1 MERNK
6 KSKEKKEVKEN
17 KKDKEI
23 KTDKKN
29 KGIKNNK
36 LKLTIIFGILIAI
49 ICISLTPVTL
59 QNDTFYTIK
68 IGEHIS
74 QNGIDMQDPFSWHED
89 LPYTYP
95 HWLYDYISYIV
106 YSLFG
111 FMGIYISTCILS
123 AILGIS
129 IYIVSS
135 KLTKNNVITFFIT
148 VGAMYVLKDQIAARA
163 QLVTFILF
171 IWTIF
176 FIEKFIKTKKI
187 SYAIA
192 LIIIPII
199 IANVH
204 TAVFPFYF
212 ILYLPYIAEYL
223 IAITGDFIVYK
234 KFRKQIL
241 KLRIKHL
248 EKSEIEQ
255 KEKIENLKNK
265 LIELE
270 EEVDKIKIKR
280 TKSLKNPYK
289 LKIENNKNVK
299 WLIILFIIT
308 ILTGLLTP
316 LGTTPYT
323 YLIDTMQG
331 NTTNN
336 INEHLPITLSESIEA
351 LAIIILFLSITIF
364 TKTKIRL
371 SDLFMFAGLTYLM
384 IDSRRQLSMLALI
397 GAVII
402 SRLVIDFIMEY
413 DKKQL
418 ENFQKQFNSK
428 LTIICVMVFSIVLS
442 IYFAK
447 DKFDDK
453 IIDEN
458 DYPVAA
464 SEYILKNLNID
475 EMKLYNDYN
484 YGSYLLF
491 RDIPVFIDSRADL
504 YAPEFSGKEE
514 DIFMDYIETSN
525 ISKYYEDTFEKYGIT
540 HVMLFED
547 SKVNMIIEETEERA
561 ETQKYYELYNDGRF
575 VIYQIIE

>member
-1 MERNK
+1 MEKNKFIKNK
-6 KSKEKKEVKEN
+6 KNEEIKINEKKN
-17 KKDKEI
+17 N
-23 KTDKKN
+23 T
-29 KGIKNNK
+29 KNNNFK
-36 LKLTIIFGILIAI
+36 LIIIFSILIAI

-68 IGEHIS
+68 IGEHIA
-74 QNGIDMQDPFSWHED
+74 QKGIDMQDPFSWHEN

-95 HWLYDYISYIV
+95 HWLYDYLVYIT

-111 FMGIYISTCILS
+111 SIGIYISTCILTI
-123 AILGIS
+123 ILGIS
-129 IYIVSS
+129 IYTVSS
-135 KLTKNNVITFFIT
+135 KLIKNNIIPFFIT
-148 VGAMYVLKDQIAARA
+148 IAAMYILKDQIAARA

-176 FIEKFIKTKKI
+176 FIEKFIKTRKI
-187 SYAIA
+187 PYAIA

-199 IANVH
+199 IANIH

-212 ILYLPYIAEYL
+212 ILYMPYIAEYL
-223 IAITGDFIVYK
+223 IAIIGDYIIYK
-234 KFRKQIL
+234 KVSKQIL
-241 KLRIKHL
+241 IFKIKYL
-248 EKSEIEQ
+248 EKTKPEE
-255 KEKIENLKNK
+255 KEKIESLKNK

-270 EEVDKIKIKR
+270 ELVDRIKIKR
-280 TKSLKNPYK
+280 TKNLKNPYK

-299 WLIILFIIT
+299 WLIVICIIT
-308 ILTGLLTP
+308 ILTGFLTP
-316 LGTTPYT
+316 LATIPYT

-331 NTTNN
+331 NTTSN
-336 INEHLPITLSESIEA
+336 INEHLPITLSESVEA
-351 LAIIILFLSITIF
+351 LTLIIIFLSIITF
-364 TKTKIRL
+364 TKTKIKL
-371 SDLFMFAGLTYLM
+371 SDLFMFGGLAYLM
-384 IDSRRQLSMLALI
+384 LASRRQLSMLALI

-402 SRLVIDFIMEY
+402 SRLIIEFIMEY
-413 DKKQL
+413 DKKYL
-418 ENFQKQFNSK
+418 EKMKKQFSSK
-428 LTIICVMVFSIVLS
+428 LTILCCVVFSVVLS

-453 IIDEN
+453 IINEN
-458 DYPVAA
+458 NYPVEA

-475 EMKLYNDYN
+475 EIKLYNDYN

-540 HVMLFED
+540 HVILFEN
-547 SKVNMIIEETEERA
+547 SKVNMIIKETEKRA
-561 ETQKYYELYNDGRF
+561 EKQKYYELYNDEKF